1 MTFLGIEC
9 FFSFFL
15 FAKERSKWFQQGKY
29 MFWVSRL
36 PGKVREGNFA
46 GHRNGC
52 QVRTTVCVWG
62 ADLV

>member
-1 MTFLGIEC
+1 MPFFGIEC
-9 FFSFFL
+9 FFCFFSECYFL

-46 GHRNGC
+46 GHGNGC
-52 QVRTTVCVWG
+52 QVRTTVC
-62 ADLV
+62 D